1 MRLRIRACIG
11 RGGARKLSTCLTA
24 AVVQCAP
31 GDHDRVQDMLPID
44 LDVTRS
50 VRAYMASCLG
60 DGSEFSLER
69 VHAGLRDAVWYS
81 PKDRRALRA
90 LCDRNP
96 REFTR
101 WLYERE
107 RDGRYTGLIMVW
119 PAGYS
124 TPIHDHAGL
133 WGIEMVLQGAL
144 SVEDYALVPD
154 EHGDPQPRF
163 VGTTLLE
170 EGQSCAFHGTEGH
183 AHRCANLSARRPA
196 VTLHVYGG
204 LLEAYRNFD
213 AVRGG
218 RFVAAPTTAKIDGSL
233 GPVRLR
239 GA

>member
-1 MRLRIRACIG
+1 MLNG
-11 RGGARKLSTCLTA
+11 VYGAVR
-24 AVVQCAP
+24 P
-31 GDHDRVQDMLPID
+31 GAEDGVQDMLPID

-50 VRAYMASCLG
+50 VRAYMAACLR
-60 DGSEFSLER
+60 DGSEFSLES
-69 VHAGLRDAVWYS
+69 VHTGLREAAWYS

-90 LCDRNP
+90 LCDHGP
-96 REFTR
+96 HEFTR
-101 WLYERE
+101 WLYEHE

-144 SVEDYALVPD
+144 SVEDYELVADPNGG
-154 EHGDPQPRF
+154 HPQPRF

-170 EGQSCAFHGTEGH
+170 EGQSCAFRGTEGH

-204 LLEAYRNFD
+204 LLETYRNFD

-218 RFVAAPTTAKIDGSL
+218 RFVAAPTTAKIDGNL
-233 GPVRLR
+233 GPRLR
-239 GA
+239 GV

>member
-1 MRLRIRACIG
+1 
-11 RGGARKLSTCLTA
+11 
-24 AVVQCAP
+24 
-31 GDHDRVQDMLPID
+31 MLAID

-50 VRAYMASCLG
+50 VRAYMAACLR
-60 DGSEFSLER
+60 DGSEFSLEG
-69 VHAGLRDAVWYS
+69 VHAGLREAAWYS

-90 LCDRNP
+90 LCDRDP
-96 REFTR
+96 HEFTR
-101 WLYERE
+101 WLYEHE

-119 PAGYS
+119 PAGHA

-144 SVEDYALVPD
+144 SVEDYELVADPNGG
-154 EHGDPQPRF
+154 HPQPRF

-170 EGQSCAFHGTEGH
+170 EGQSCAFRGTEGH

-204 LLEAYRNFD
+204 LLETYRNFD
-213 AVRGG
+213 AIRGG
-218 RFVAAPTTAKIDGSL
+218 RFVAAPTIAKIDGNL
-233 GPVRLR
+233 GPARPR